1 MMISNIMVIQTFGQ
15 SQCCVWVTSVSERKV
30 FVHLSMVWDMFV
42 KKVDATGSS
51 VGDCKLCKKLIKIPQ
66 SKATTNLLGH
76 LKNNHAGEVKKW
88 EEENKVKGAQSPST
102 SQQKIEASFTR
113 IMKPETRRSINKKLA
128 ILMADASLSLRI
140 PRLRTFKNF
149 VQSLNGSYV
158 PPTSRTL
165 LKIMDD
171 YVNEIDG
178 HNRKLLAENAAR
190 VVITADCWTSFN
202 ANTGLLA
209 ISGHI
214 VSPDFGKRENFIL
227 DCVSLGQESHTA
239 DLIADKIRES
249 LGRVNLKDNDVFTVV
264 ADGASTMKKASSN
277 LEIDYIQCTA
287 HIINLAVRSAL
298 QCPQVAPIIQKYKGI
313 ISKLNRSETLKGSLS
328 RCLKAEGLTPMTLA
342 PDCSTRWNSTYMMI
356 GDILTAYSALER
368 MTEEQGFDHFEQ
380 HEVKTLKALQK
391 YLEPFYALTKKVC
404 SADATISLLL
414 ASGKLLVAATELNNN
429 DARVKL
435 KQFGE
440 EVLTKT
446 KKYFTKWFDN
456 ATVRIAT
463 LLDPRFAFEEKIMY
477 ADQWRN
483 TVDEFVGMQESGA
496 SASGERN
503 VDDVE
508 KEEPQKSVALT
519 SFWDP
524 IVADEGQEELGSKR
538 MRLSTEED
546 ELKLE
551 VQRFMLLVKK
561 KRPDKDSD
569 PLKWWSLYKQDF
581 SLMSRKAHQYLS
593 IPATSVDCERMFS
606 IAGIAYGNKRRGRL
620 SGSHARLL
628 LMVKAHENR
637 DAGRECKYWTRW
649 EMKRY
654 SAKERTEESSS
665 DDDDSSSCGSDE
677 AEMSEELG
685 SRGFSDDSQR

>member
-1 MMISNIMVIQTFGQ
+1 MARDKAAD
-15 SQCCVWVTSVSERKV
+15 ERLSDS
-30 FVHLSMVWDMFV
+30 LSMIPITTVV
-42 KKVDATGSS
+42 ATGSS
-51 VGDCKLCKKLIKIPQ
+51 VGECKLCKKLIKIPQ
-66 SKATTNLLGH
+66 SKTTTNLLGH
-76 LKNNHAGEVKKW
+76 LKNNHAGEVEKW

-102 SQQKIEASFTR
+102 SQQKIESSFTR
-113 IMKPETRRSINKKLA
+113 IMKPETRRSINKKHA

-227 DCVSLGQESHTA
+227 DCVPLGQESHTA

-249 LGRVNLKDNDVFTVV
+249 LGRVNLKDNDVFTV
-264 ADGASTMKKASSN
+264 
-277 LEIDYIQCTA
+277 CTA

-298 QCPQVAPIIQKYKGI
+298 QCPQVAPIIQKCKGI
-313 ISKLNRSETLKGSLS
+313 ISKLNRSATLKGSLS

-342 PDCSTRWNSTYMMI
+342 SDCPTRWNSTYMMI
-356 GDILTAYSALER
+356 GDILTAITISLQHETAELYFMHVYFKYSALER
-368 MTEEQGFDHFEQ
+368 LIEEQGFDHFEQ
-380 HEVKTLKALQK
+380 HEVKTLNALQK

-404 SADATISLLL
+404 SADATIPLLL
-414 ASGKLLVAATELNNN
+414 AGGKLLVAATELTNN

-440 EVLTKT
+440 ELLTKT

-463 LLDPRFAFEEKIMY
+463 LLDPRFAFEKKIIE
-477 ADQWRN
+477 WRP
-483 TVDEFVGMQESGA
+483 
-496 SASGERN
+496 ASGERN

-508 KEEPQKSVALT
+508 KEEPQKPVAPT

-551 VQRFMLLVKK
+551 VQRYMLLVKK

-593 IPATSVDCERMFS
+593 IPATSVDCERMF
-606 IAGIAYGNKRRGRL
+606 
-620 SGSHARLL
+620 
-628 LMVKAHENR
+628 
-637 DAGRECKYWTRW
+637 REGKYWTRW

-654 SAKERTEESSS
+654 STKERTEESSS
-665 DDDDSSSCGSDE
+665 NDDDSSSCGSDE